1 MSRYHGHRRSV
12 DQAAGAGPRSRL
24 ELNRQAD
31 ICAGCPGA
39 GRGQYSSGRVRPIV
53 HTRLPLDEGVK
64 AHELMEARTQL
75 GKVVLVP

>member
-1 MSRYHGHRRSV
+1 M
-12 DQAAGAGPRSRL
+12 
-24 ELNRQAD
+24 
-31 ICAGCPGA
+31 
-39 GRGQYSSGRVRPIV
+39 